1 MHKTV
6 LLPNADN
13 GSDSHECF
21 YRGIVDQMVDLATIT
36 DSAGTIL
43 FTSNSN
49 DRILGRP
56 SHDRVGRSAFEFIHP
71 SDVTKVRDAFEGV
84 VRSGAPSELMEY
96 RCRHRDG
103 DWRMLESRAG
113 RGLDDSGKLV
123 VLIQTRD
130 ITDRRAREGR
140 QSSEDML
147 RAVADVSGSI
157 ARDFN
162 DQLVI
167 LARHVGVLESARSAA
182 VRSDAMFMRA
192 AIDRASVLV
201 SQLLTFSRLDDVR
214 PAESTDVNRTLEEM
228 GATLERIAGHGV
240 EVTYLLGATAP
251 LVTLGRTALEQVLV
265 GLVAH
270 ARNAMPGG
278 GKLTILTRNTAVPR
292 PVDSSTTSRTLE
304 HVVIEIADTGA
315 GMSPEDR
322 AKIFE
327 PAVTPEGAELG
338 LHTVWAIVHRAGGRL
353 SIDSEVRSGTTV
365 LVQLPVA
372 SEA

>member
-6 LLPNADN
+6 LLPNANN
-13 GSDSHECF
+13 GSDAHECF
-21 YRGIVDQMVDLATIT
+21 YRGIVDQMVDLVTIT
-36 DSAGTIL
+36 DSAGTVL

-49 DRILGRP
+49 DRVLGRQP
-56 SHDRVGRSAFEFIHP
+56 YDRVGRSAFEFIHP
-71 SDVTKVRDAFEGV
+71 ADITKVREAFDEV
-84 VRSGAPSELMEY
+84 VRSGTPSELIEY

-103 DWRMLESRAG
+103 DWRTLESRAG
-113 RGLDDSGKLV
+113 RGLDDSGTLV

-130 ITDRRAREGR
+130 VTDRRAREGR
-140 QSSEDML
+140 QTSEDML
-147 RAVADVSGSI
+147 KAVADVSGSI

-228 GATLERIAGHGV
+228 AAALERIGGHGV

-251 LVTLGRTALEQVLV
+251 QVTLGRTALEQVLV

-270 ARNAMPGG
+270 ARGTMPDG

-292 PVDSSTTSRTLE
+292 ATESSSASRTHE
-304 HVVIEIADTGA
+304 QVEIEITDTGV
-315 GMSPEDR
+315 GMSPDVKS
-322 AKIFE
+322 KIFE

-353 SIDSEVRSGTTV
+353 ALDSEVQRGTTV
-365 LVQLPVA
+365 RVQLPVA
-372 SEA
+372 HQG